1 MCAKLLQ
8 LRTTLCDTM
17 DCSPPGSSVHGILQA
32 RIEGGLPLPPLGHL
46 PDPGIKPV
54 SPASPASAGRF
65 FTTSPS
71 WEAQE
76 IGDLIFFF
84 FFARMEDINT

>member
-8 LRTTLCDTM
+8 SRMTLSDTM
-17 DCSPPGSSVHGILQA
+17 NSSPPGSSVHGILQA
-32 RIEGGLPLPPLGHL
+32 RILGGFPLPPLGHL
-46 PDPGIKPV
+46 TDQGIKPV
-54 SPASPASAGRF
+54 SPASPLSAGRF

-76 IGDLIFFF
+76 IGILNFI
-84 FFARMEDINT
+84 